1 MNQWLWRCLTI
12 AADCRELK
20 NVRNTLGSSELCSRS
35 EIDLWARVELSIDCW
50 AEAHHHDWKSHLNQ
64 CAALSVTTLHMP
76 RDGWVLFWYRR
87 LLKWGWQGN
96 IYKVIRAHRKQW
108 SSGLVKRLLDSVAHK
123 SPFLFLLFYI
133 CCYSVLLPY
142 SVTPLYCHSP
152 HVGSHIEFVALNSY
166 SQIKWCT
173 KIEVI

>member
-20 NVRNTLGSSELCSRS
+20 NVRNTLGSSELCSQS
-35 EIDLWARVELSIDCW
+35 EIDLWARVEPSIDCW

-142 SVTPLYCHSP
+142 SVAPLYCHSP
-152 HVGSHIEFVALNSY
+152 PVTC
-166 SQIKWCT
+166 W
-173 KIEVI
+173 